1 MVSDNLARK
10 NDSLVQ
16 LNGRPNHHDHYRTL
30 PPLDRNITQRKAMI
44 IKLTLDSQYFLFSMS
59 DQSMGTVGIIMDL
72 SRRTL
77 PQPPT
82 SAHLPL
88 KAPASANN
96 YGISDFF
103 SRTNRDFDWI

>member
-1 MVSDNLARK
+1 
-10 NDSLVQ
+10 
-16 LNGRPNHHDHYRTL
+16 
-30 PPLDRNITQRKAMI
+30 MI
-44 IKLTLDSQYFLFSMS
+44 ITDPRLLSKYFFLDVRLTGD
-59 DQSMGTVGIIMDL
+59 TVGGIIMDL

-82 SAHLPL
+82 STHLPL